1 MEPLYLKKKKKDVSL
16 DNFRQQTLTPYKEF
30 AFRILG
36 QQGKFP
42 VLELGALVGV
52 SLSLPRG
59 TGPST
64 VLSTSLG
71 SLDGV

>member
-1 MEPLYLKKKKKDVSL
+1 MTVSHGVTVSLKKDVSL
-16 DNFRQQTLTPYKEF
+16 DKQQTLTPYKEF

-36 QQGKFP
+36 QQHKFL
-42 VLELGALVGV
+42 VLELETLDGV

-64 VLSTSLG
+64 VLSTRLG